1 LINSEKETM
10 RKEVILAIAIGVIL
24 GFGLMSF
31 FRLSKQKIKTSQE
44 ITPTAQP
51 TSEEKTPTISPTP
64 SKDKIPLKIIE
75 PEDEAVVSSSK
86 LTIKG
91 ETSPLATVVV
101 IWEEGEDILVAD
113 EKGKF
118 ETEIELIGG
127 ANDIQISAYDEENNS
142 VEKLLTVTYST
153 AKF

>member
-1 LINSEKETM
+1 M
-10 RKEVILAIAIGVIL
+10 RKEVILAIAIGAIL
-24 GFGLMSF
+24 GFGIMSF
-31 FRLSKQKIKTSQE
+31 FRLNRQKTETSLK
-44 ITPTAQP
+44 ITPTVQP
-51 TSEEKTPTISPTP
+51 TLKEEKTNASPTP
-64 SKDKIPLKIIE
+64 SKDKISLKIIE

-113 EKGKF
+113 DKGKF
-118 ETEIELIGG
+118 ETEVELIGG
-127 ANDIQISAYDEENNS
+127 ANDIQISAYDAENNS
-142 VEKLLTVTYST
+142 AEKLLTVTYST